1 MKQYRSLFFLVS
13 ITVLFIVCVG
23 FSHYRNQKKNIET
36 IAIQFTRPAKLLD
49 ELTVNKLLTQNW
61 GSKFSL
67 PKDSLDLNMLENQ
80 LNSTPE
86 IENAELFLAPEGTL
100 SLQVTERTPLFK
112 YGSNSSLFSDANG
125 ALFHYKQ
132 NDSIPYPLFYTSS
145 ATLSLD
151 VTAALI
157 ETLKEDPFLARELK
171 SIELEKNQYK
181 LSLKTYEFEVLLG
194 TPTRVK
200 EKIKKLKVFCAFQ
213 HVQDSLKNY
222 KSINLSYDKQ
232 VVASSS

>member
-157 ETLKEDPFLARELK
+157 ETLQEDPFLARELK

>member
-13 ITVLFIVCVG
+13 ITVLFIVCIG

>member
-112 YGSNSSLFSDANG
+112 YGSNSSLFSDASG

>member
-13 ITVLFIVCVG
+13 IAVLFIVCVG
-23 FSHYRNQKKNIET
+23 FSHYRNQNKNIET

-61 GSKFSL
+61 GSKYSL

-86 IENAELFLAPEGTL
+86 IENTELFLAPEGTL

-112 YGSNSSLFSDANG
+112 YGSNSSLFSDASG

-145 ATLSLD
+145 ATFSLD

-157 ETLKEDPFLARELK
+157 ETLQEDPFLARELK
-171 SIELEKNQYK
+171 SVQLEKNQYK
-181 LSLKTYEFEVLLG
+181 LSLKSYEFEVLLG

>member
-36 IAIQFTRPAKLLD
+36 IVIQFTRPAKLLD

-157 ETLKEDPFLARELK
+157 ETLQEDPFLARELK

>member
-36 IAIQFTRPAKLLD
+36 IVIQFTRPAKLLD

-157 ETLKEDPFLARELK
+157 ETLQEDPFLARELK

-213 HVQDSLKNY
+213 HVQDSLRNY

>member
-112 YGSNSSLFSDANG
+112 YGSNSSLFSDASG

-145 ATLSLD
+145 ATFSLD

-157 ETLKEDPFLARELK
+157 ETLQEDPFLARELK
-171 SIELEKNQYK
+171 SVQLEKNQYK
-181 LSLKTYEFEVLLG
+181 LSLKSYEFEVLLG

>member
-1 MKQYRSLFFLVS
+1 
-13 ITVLFIVCVG
+13 
-23 FSHYRNQKKNIET
+23 
-36 IAIQFTRPAKLLD
+36 
-49 ELTVNKLLTQNW
+49 
-61 GSKFSL
+61 
-67 PKDSLDLNMLENQ
+67 MLENQ

-112 YGSNSSLFSDANG
+112 YGSNSSLFSDASG

-145 ATLSLD
+145 ATFSLD

-157 ETLKEDPFLARELK
+157 ETLQEDPFLARELK
-171 SIELEKNQYK
+171 SVQLEKNQYK
-181 LSLKTYEFEVLLG
+181 LSLKSYEFEVLLG